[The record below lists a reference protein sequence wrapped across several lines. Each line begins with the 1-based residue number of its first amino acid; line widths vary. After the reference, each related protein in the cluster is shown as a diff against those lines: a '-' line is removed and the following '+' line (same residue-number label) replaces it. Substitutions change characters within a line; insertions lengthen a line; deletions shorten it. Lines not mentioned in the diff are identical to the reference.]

1 MALCLV
7 VCNYALVVNSAVKY
21 CSIVGWQLTGRIRR
35 HISIFFF
42 LETLAVFTLD
52 TDYPSNPSTK
62 FIKIDGKTFSNLVSS
77 GANYATNNRSQT
89 GSPSLVWIRPCYLS
103 SVRYLVYRNDFFIYL
118 FFGGFIPILTR
129 PFKTRDVIRM
139 VCFLFL
145 LYNYIFFVFFQE
157 RNRRLH
163 TVFVLAFV
171 HAINH
176 RYLHIGC
183 HTLVATGSLYK
194 VDPDRIVAK
203 KIVLS
208 GHPFKIN
215 KRSVVLRYMF
225 FNRGEHALLK
235 FSLFIYLFIYY
246 YYYHYYYYYYY
257 YYYLIIIVVILFG
270 YLSLI
275 YSIECI

>member
-1 MALCLV
+1 M
-7 VCNYALVVNSAVKY
+7 
-21 CSIVGWQLTGRIRR
+21 
-35 HISIFFF
+35 
-42 LETLAVFTLD
+42 
-52 TDYPSNPSTK
+52 
-62 FIKIDGKTFSNLVSS
+62 
-77 GANYATNNRSQT
+77 
-89 GSPSLVWIRPCYLS
+89 
-103 SVRYLVYRNDFFIYL
+103 
-118 FFGGFIPILTR
+118 LTR

-145 LYNYIFFVFFQE
+145 LYTYFLFFQE

-163 TVFVLAFV
+163 IVFVLAFV
-171 HAINH
+171 HAINQ

-225 FNRGEHALLK
+225 FNRGKHALFK
-235 FSLFIYLFIYY
+235 FNLFIYLLLLLLLLSYLVIHHLFIQ
-246 YYYHYYYYYYY
+246 
-257 YYYLIIIVVILFG
+257 LNVFN
-270 YLSLI
+270 LSFFLK
-275 YSIECI
+275 